1 MFEQLSS
8 WGPQYAEA
16 SRAWGCIRWQGSFN
30 GVRSYRELEQALA
43 LVQQAMALDDSLPS
57 AHILSMGSIYLK
69 AYEQARA
76 EAERMITLAPT
87 VLLAIGR

>member
-1 MFEQLSS
+1 
-8 WGPQYAEA
+8 
-16 SRAWGCIRWQGSFN
+16 
-30 GVRSYRELEQALA
+30 
-43 LVQQAMALDDSLPS
+43 MALDDSLPS